1 MELLYNC
8 FEIISIDLLKLLFIY
23 NKKEIQMIKVVI
35 ADDHPLVRKGIKTL
49 LGVYDDIEVI
59 GEAENGQ
66 EALEI
71 CEGYKPDIVLMDL
84 IMPGAGGIETTREIS
99 KNWPNIKVV
108 ILTSFVDKKL
118 IEDSLK
124 AGAIGYVLKN
134 ITGDKLVETIRN
146 ADKGKS
152 TLSSEAS
159 DFLISNMKKP
169 SVSDYKLTSQEKK
182 ILACL
187 VEGLSNKMI
196 ARKLVLS
203 LSTVKFHVSNIL
215 NKMGASNRAEAV
227 SVALKNKL
235 VQ

>member
-1 MELLYNC
+1 
-8 FEIISIDLLKLLFIY
+8 
-23 NKKEIQMIKVVI
+23 MIKVLIV
-35 ADDHPLVRKGIKTL
+35 DDHPLVRHGIKTL
-49 LGVYDDIEVI
+49 LDVYDDIEVI
-59 GEAENGQ
+59 GEAENGR

-71 CEGYKPDIVLMDL
+71 CEKYKPNIVLMDL
-84 IMPGAGGIETTREIS
+84 IMPEVNGIEATKEIV
-99 KNWPNIKVV
+99 KNWSYIKVV
-108 ILTSFVDKKL
+108 TLTSFLDKKL

-134 ITGDKLVETIRN
+134 ISGDKLVATIRD

-159 DFLISNMKKP
+159 DFLISNIKKP
-169 SVSDYKLTSQEKK
+169 PVADYQLTSQEKN

-187 VEGLSNKMI
+187 VDGLSNKKI
-196 ARKLVLS
+196 AQKLVLS

-215 NKMGASNRAEAV
+215 NKLGVSSRTEAV
-227 SVALKNKL
+227 SLAIKNKL

>member
-1 MELLYNC
+1 
-8 FEIISIDLLKLLFIY
+8 
-23 NKKEIQMIKVVI
+23 MIKVLIV
-35 ADDHPLVRKGIKTL
+35 DDHPLVRRGIKTL
-49 LGVYDDIEVI
+49 LDVYDDIEVI
-59 GEAENGQ
+59 GEAENGR

-71 CEGYKPDIVLMDL
+71 CEKYKPDIVLMDL
-84 IMPGAGGIETTREIS
+84 IMPEVNGIEATKEIV
-99 KNWPNIKVV
+99 KNWSYIKVV
-108 ILTSFVDKKL
+108 TLTSFLDKKL

-134 ITGDKLVETIRN
+134 ISGDKLVATIRD

-159 DFLISNMKKP
+159 DFLISNIKKP
-169 SVSDYKLTSQEKK
+169 PVEDYHLTSQEKN

-187 VEGLSNKMI
+187 VEGLSNKKI
-196 ARKLVLS
+196 AQKLILS

-215 NKMGASNRAEAV
+215 NKLGVSSRTEAV
-227 SVALKNKL
+227 SLAIKNKL

>member
-1 MELLYNC
+1 
-8 FEIISIDLLKLLFIY
+8 
-23 NKKEIQMIKVVI
+23 MIKVLIV
-35 ADDHPLVRKGIKTL
+35 DDHPLVRHGIKTL
-49 LGVYDDIEVI
+49 LDFYDDIEVI

-66 EALEI
+66 EALEM
-71 CEGYKPDIVLMDL
+71 CKKNKPDVVLMDL
-84 IMPGAGGIETTREIS
+84 IMPGVNGIEATKEIM
-99 KNWPNIKVV
+99 KNWSYIKVV
-108 ILTSFVDKKL
+108 TLTSFVDKKL

-134 ITGDKLVETIRN
+134 ISGDKLVATIRD

-159 DFLISNMKKP
+159 DFLISNIKKP
-169 SVSDYKLTSQEKK
+169 PVADYQLTSQEKN

-187 VEGLSNKMI
+187 VEGLSNKKI
-196 ARKLVLS
+196 AQKLVLS

-215 NKMGASNRAEAV
+215 NKLGVSSRTEAV
-227 SVALKNKL
+227 SLAIKNKL